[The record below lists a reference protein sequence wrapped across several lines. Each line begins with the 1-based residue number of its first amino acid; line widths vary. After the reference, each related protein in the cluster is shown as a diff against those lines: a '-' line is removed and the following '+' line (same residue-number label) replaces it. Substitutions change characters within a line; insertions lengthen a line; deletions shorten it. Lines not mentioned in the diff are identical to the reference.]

1 MPRAVRQGKE
11 VTGSPIGQICG
22 LLGISR
28 QMYYRR
34 NWRKEKCQESAS
46 EVMRVVDG
54 IRLEMPRIG
63 TRKVYYL
70 CRDKFRA
77 MHVGR
82 DKLNRILKA
91 NHLLQ
96 KPQRSYHVTTN
107 SHHRFHVHK
116 NLVENLDISRPEQV
130 WVSDITYI
138 DSRQNNLYLALVTDA
153 YSKRIM
159 GYDLSK
165 SLDTQGALRA
175 LSMANRNRD
184 YPEKLL
190 IHHSDRGI
198 QYCSDIYQ
206 KRLRRYGILTSMTEK
221 YDPYA
226 NAVAERVN
234 GILKQEFQLENLNL
248 DIQQMKNVVK
258 DAISIYNSKRPHC
271 SCEML
276 TPMQMHAQCDVRIK
290 TYKKENHNKV
300 DLAVIP

>member
-1 MPRAVRQGKE
+1 
-11 VTGSPIGQICG
+11 
-22 LLGISR
+22 
-28 QMYYRR
+28 MYYRR
-34 NWRKEKCQESAS
+34 NWRKEKCQKSAS
-46 EVMRVVDG
+46 EVMRIVDG

-77 MHVGR
+77 MYVGR

-96 KPQRSYHVTTN
+96 KPLRSYHVTTN

-116 NLVENLDISRPEQV
+116 NLVGNLDISRPEQF

-138 DSRQNNLYLALVTDA
+138 GSRQNNLYLALVTDA

-221 YDPYA
+221 YDP
-226 NAVAERVN
+226 
-234 GILKQEFQLENLNL
+234 
-248 DIQQMKNVVK
+248 
-258 DAISIYNSKRPHC
+258 IS
-271 SCEML
+271 
-276 TPMQMHAQCDVRIK
+276 
-290 TYKKENHNKV
+290 
-300 DLAVIP
+300 